1 MSCEKPIDAAV
12 LADYWLALLAQ
23 PEEDAVEEHLLGCDA
38 CSGRL
43 QEVIALVEG
52 VRKLAREGSLQMIV
66 SDEILK
72 RAAQEGQ
79 HIREYTVPQNGS
91 VQCTVGPEDDL
102 LIGRLTAQ
110 LGAEKRVDVS
120 LCNELGEEMA
130 RLPDIP
136 IFAGAPDVV
145 VQVSIGQMKA
155 APDMKLIARLLAVDE
170 AGGESPIGEYTF
182 NHYRTM
188 PGPAGR

>member
-23 PEEDAVEEHLLGCDA
+23 PEEDAVEEHLMGCDA
-38 CSGRL
+38 CGARL
-43 QEVIALVEG
+43 REVMELVEG
-52 VRKLAREGSLQMIV
+52 VRKLAREGSLRMVV
-66 SDEILK
+66 SDEILQ
-72 RAAQEGQ
+72 RAAQEGLQ
-79 HIREYTVPQNGS
+79 IREYTVPQNGS

-110 LGAEKRVDVS
+110 LGAAKRVDVS
-120 LCNELGEEMA
+120 LCNELGEEMD

-136 IFAGAPDVV
+136 VFAGAAGVN

-155 APDMKLIARLLAVDE
+155 APDFKLIARLLAVDE
-170 AGGESPIGEYTF
+170 EGVESPLGEYTF
-182 NHYRTM
+182 NHSRTM
-188 PGPAGR
+188 PGPAGW